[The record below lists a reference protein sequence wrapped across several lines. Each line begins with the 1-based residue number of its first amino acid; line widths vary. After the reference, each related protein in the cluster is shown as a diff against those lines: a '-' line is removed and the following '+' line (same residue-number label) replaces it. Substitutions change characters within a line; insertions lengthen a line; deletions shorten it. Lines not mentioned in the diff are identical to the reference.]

1 MYFPDDMTFQSF
13 FFTTYPGYFLQA
25 LPIALITGLI
35 FILYRTR
42 HSGDRSITKA
52 LVPALFICYITGLL
66 CLTLFLDVMSDLYYF
81 LFYRSASGMNI
92 QWFTLNYNLALRI
105 SLSDAETI
113 GNFLMFLPFGAL
125 YPLFRPKSTLVR
137 TASAG
142 VAVCLAIEFLQPIF
156 GRSFDISDILL
167 NGLAIAISASV
178 FHASRHFLF
187 HRP

>member
-13 FFTTYPGYFLQA
+13 FFTTYPGYSLQA
-25 LPIALITGLI
+25 LPTALITGLI

-42 HSGDRSITKA
+42 HSGDRSITKV

-125 YPLFRPKSTLVR
+125 YPLFRPKSTWGR

-142 VAVCLAIEFLQPIF
+142 VAVCLVIEFF
-156 GRSFDISDILL
+156 
-167 NGLAIAISASV
+167 AISASL

-187 HRP
+187 HKP